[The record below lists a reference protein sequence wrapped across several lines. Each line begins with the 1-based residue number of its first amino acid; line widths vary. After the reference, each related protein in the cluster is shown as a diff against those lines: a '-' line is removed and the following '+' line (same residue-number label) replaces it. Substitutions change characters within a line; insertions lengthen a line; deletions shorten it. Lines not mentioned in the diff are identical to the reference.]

1 MAMPIQIQDRP
12 KELKDRPESSL
23 DLHPSSK
30 IPDITTDTSS
40 NPTHNSKH
48 IQDPSQYCPQHS
60 GGWSHVLPCDYS
72 IGIQSFGQSHPCMTV
87 AALSLYY

>member
-40 NPTHNSKH
+40 NPTHNGEH
-48 IQDPSQYCPQHS
+48 IQDPSQYCPQDS
-60 GGWSHVLPCDYS
+60 GGRYHVLYNIGCYS
-72 IGIQSFGQSHPCMTV
+72 CSPYAILFRGG
-87 AALSLYY
+87 